1 MRTRSSYIQCS
12 WNRRPCKS
20 RSTSCW
26 GSRPSWGSGERRW
39 KHPGLTLTSPGYVWS
54 ALLTLPPHLLHV
66 FLCTGLVHPGC
77 DLPSFPSL
85 QHQET
90 TAPCQCSN
98 SGRCE
103 PCPRRLPLPLRRLR
117 SSRSPP
123 ETTSLLFA
131 RRNVMLWSTETPSSR
146 HVCATLA
153 KDKVHTHCF
162 PVACVLDVSVQRPMI
177 LKGNESIAAVVIHAG
192 VNDTK
197 MWQMETL
204 KRDFRS
210 MIEMVRNTSTATMII
225 VSGPFP
231 SYRREQERFSR
242 LFALNKWLLSWC
254 KVKKLLFVNNWNLF
268 LERPRLFRA
277 MVCTPA
283 ESGQNSC
290 WKTSPG
296 RCAPSD

>member
-1 MRTRSSYIQCS
+1 MPQAT
-12 WNRRPCKS
+12 
-20 RSTSCW
+20 
-26 GSRPSWGSGERRW
+26 
-39 KHPGLTLTSPGYVWS
+39 TSP
-54 ALLTLPPHLLHV
+54 PPSPPV
-66 FLCTGLVHPGC
+66 FEISTRNCFT
-77 DLPSFPSL
+77 
-85 QHQET
+85 
-90 TAPCQCSN
+90 
-98 SGRCE
+98 
-103 PCPRRLPLPLRRLR
+103 PLR
-117 SSRSPP
+117 
-123 ETTSLLFA
+123 ETECDA
-131 RRNVMLWSTETPSSR
+131 VIVRNSIVRHICAMLAEG
-146 HVCATLA
+146 
-153 KDKVHTHCF
+153 KVHTHCF
-162 PVACVLDVSVQRPMI
+162 PGACVLDVSAQIPVI
-177 LKGNESIAAVVIHAG
+177 LKGNESIATVVIHAG

-225 VSGPFP
+225 VAGPFP
-231 SYRREQERFSR
+231 TYRREQERFSR